1 MQRKS
6 ANIGGF
12 DPDIVDEGLCSLE
25 ALKPIS
31 AAITNDNK
39 ECNEQWRGCQHI
51 RDTASGSIMF
61 MLPQASS
68 KGEEGGKCR
77 RRTRCKEQQST
88 TSDSHFEFDA
98 LLYHS
103 IGYLPTRESGLA
115 VTAGL

>member
-6 ANIGGF
+6 DNIGGF

-31 AAITNDNK
+31 AAITNNNK

-61 MLPQASS
+61 MLPKASC
-68 KGEEGGKCR
+68 KERKEGG
-77 RRTRCKEQQST
+77 ST
-88 TSDSHFEFDA
+88 ANTVQGATEHN
-98 LLYHS
+98 
-103 IGYLPTRESGLA
+103 
-115 VTAGL
+115 